1 MGAGSFQESFR
12 ISGGSNGII
21 SGSSTSTGSFG
32 QINVGGDIVGAT
44 FRKAES
50 GEPGGTF
57 YAANVDGILG
67 VNSTIYLNGN
77 KVWERSSNT
86 IRHSYDSRYMSGVHI
101 LVDEVAVEH
110 YGDDDTQILFPAA
123 DTIRFNA
130 GGVHTDVT
138 TTHAISG
145 SAASTGSFGHIMK
158 GGVNWD
164 TAVSA
169 SAAAGGFGGGGGSG
183 TGFPFAG
190 AGVITGSLLISASRT
205 VVGPTTASLHIKDY
219 TYTDTHILSESLVV
233 AVDGNNGRLFSVTD
247 QMTGSIFSANTV
259 AGLPVIE
266 AFSDNK
272 VTLGPFSNQTVID
285 SDGNIEI
292 GGNISGSLKSTAS
305 FGYVTVGEGTPGSH
319 PGADN
324 FRVRAATNQMS
335 RFISTSESTPSSI
348 RVGSNGTYWELSA
361 RGDGGGDGAT
371 LFYNRANPNGIQ
383 IGTDRA
389 SVSRD
394 LELGHMTAGGT
405 AGVSLVAD
413 GESKL
418 MVKSTGHVGIGTVTP
433 GTLLHV
439 SSSNYGNAL
448 YVSGSGGNA
457 LVGIGTTS
465 PGVALEV
472 IGSISGSSTSTGSFG
487 RVEATSFAGDGAALT
502 NVPDYVYEP
511 TYELKSINELEEFV
525 TENKHLPN
533 VPDMDNIEK
542 WKTLSVSDRDMLLL
556 EKIEELSL
564 YIIELN
570 KRIKKLENKKE

>member
-1 MGAGSFQESFR
+1 
-12 ISGGSNGII
+12 
-21 SGSSTSTGSFG
+21 
-32 QINVGGDIVGAT
+32 
-44 FRKAES
+44 
-50 GEPGGTF
+50 
-57 YAANVDGILG
+57 
-67 VNSTIYLNGN
+67 
-77 KVWERSSNT
+77 
-86 IRHSYDSRYMSGVHI
+86 
-101 LVDEVAVEH
+101 
-110 YGDDDTQILFPAA
+110 
-123 DTIRFNA
+123 
-130 GGVHTDVT
+130 
-138 TTHAISG
+138 
-145 SAASTGSFGHIMK
+145 
-158 GGVNWD
+158 
-164 TAVSA
+164 
-169 SAAAGGFGGGGGSG
+169 
-183 TGFPFAG
+183 
-190 AGVITGSLLISASRT
+190 
-205 VVGPTTASLHIKDY
+205 
-219 TYTDTHILSESLVV
+219 
-233 AVDGNNGRLFSVTD
+233 
-247 QMTGSIFSANTV
+247 MTGSIFSANTV

-285 SDGNIEI
+285 SDGNMEI
-292 GGNISGSLKSTAS
+292 GGNISGSLSSTAS
-305 FGYVTVGEGTPGSH
+305 FGHLTVGVGKPGDH

-324 FRVRAATNQMS
+324 FRVRAATNQLS

-418 MVKSTGHVGIGTVTP
+418 MVKSTG
-433 GTLLHV
+433 
-439 SSSNYGNAL
+439 
-448 YVSGSGGNA
+448 

-465 PGVALEV
+465 PTEKLHL
-472 IGSISGSSTSTGSFG
+472 SGSGTTTLFVEGNISSSAAGTGSFG
-487 RVEATSFAGDGAALT
+487 RVEATAFAGDGAALT

-511 TYELKSINELEEFV
+511 TYELKPINELEEFV

-570 KRIKKLENKKE
+570 KRIEKLENKKE